1 MKGMKRSR
9 RHRVLV
15 IAEAANPEWTSVPLI
30 GWSLSRALAE
40 VADVHV
46 VTHVR
51 NRDAI
56 VRQGLREG
64 KDFTA
69 IDNEKIASPL
79 HRIAEKLRGGSGK
92 GWTTTTAFSSIAYYS
107 FEEEFW
113 RQFEGRIRGGEFDLV
128 HRITPLSPT
137 SQSLV
142 AKRLAKIGVPFIIGP
157 LNGGL
162 PWPPNFKGRQYA
174 EREWLSSVRWIYKLM
189 PAYRS
194 TRRFSS
200 KIIVGSQFT
209 YQDMPNWAKTK
220 CVYVPENGVD
230 FEKMRAPRSRLPS
243 TPIRAAFV
251 GRLVPYKGV
260 DVLLEAAKH
269 VLVNGS
275 LQLHII
281 GDGPERRFLSLMTK
295 MLGIESAVQ
304 FHGWLPHAVA
314 QQKLA
319 ECDML
324 ILPSIREFGGGVVV
338 EAMALGVPPL
348 VADYGGPAELVDDTT
363 GIKVQFTDKQSL
375 VDGMRVAIEQIV
387 GSPEGLS
394 GLGFAARKKVVET
407 LTWAAKANQICR
419 IYDDVLGA

>member
-1 MKGMKRSR
+1 
-9 RHRVLV
+9 VLI

-30 GWSLSRALAE
+30 GWSLSQALAK
-40 VADVHV
+40 VTDVHL

-56 VRQGLREG
+56 VRQGLLEG
-64 KDFTA
+64 RDFTA

-79 HRIAEKLRGGSGK
+79 YSFAEKLRGGSGK
-92 GWTTTTAFSSIAYYS
+92 GWTTSTAFSSIAYYS
-107 FEEEFW
+107 FEAETW
-113 RQFEGRIRGGEFDLV
+113 RQFSGRIHAGEFDLV

-137 SQSLV
+137 SQSLI

-174 EREWLSSVRWIYKLM
+174 EREWLSSVRWLYKLM

-200 KIIVGSQFT
+200 RIIVGSQFT
-209 YQDMPNWAKTK
+209 YQDMPNWAKSK

-230 FEKMRAPRSRLPS
+230 FEKIGAPRSQFPS
-243 TPIRAAFV
+243 TPLRAAFV
-251 GRLVPYKGV
+251 GRLVAYKGV
-260 DVLLEAAKH
+260 DVLLEAAKD
-269 VLVNGS
+269 VLINGK
-275 LQLHII
+275 LDLHII
-281 GDGPERRFLSLMTK
+281 GDGPERRSLGVMTK
-295 MLGIESAVQ
+295 TLGIESAVR
-304 FHGWLPHAVA
+304 FHGWLPHSEA
-314 QQKLA
+314 QQKLGA
-319 ECDML
+319 CDML

-375 VDGMRVAIEQIV
+375 VDGMRGAIELIV
-387 GSPEGLS
+387 GSPALLS